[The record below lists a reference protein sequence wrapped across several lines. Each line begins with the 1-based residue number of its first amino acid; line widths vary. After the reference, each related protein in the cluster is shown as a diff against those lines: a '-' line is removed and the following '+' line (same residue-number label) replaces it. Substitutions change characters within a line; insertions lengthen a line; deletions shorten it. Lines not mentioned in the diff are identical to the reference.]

1 MTTAARHAHD
11 DRCVLAPVTLA
22 DAAAH
27 AATGLDAA
35 APHLLPA
42 FRDALPAAG
51 RDVGTRLLGALI
63 REDIGDARRRYTGH
77 GTRHAFDR
85 VEVDPAEVPED
96 PVTLLPAALLDT
108 GGWQLAAELADAAT
122 NLAIARSRPATL
134 DATPRDADDWALAYE
149 RLAVTGHNLHPCGR
163 TRLGW
168 DVPDVLAHDLETP
181 ATTMR
186 FVAVRRDLLTGDP
199 LHLPHPD
206 IPTPPAGY
214 VVQPV
219 HAWQWEAVVRHRY
232 AGLPLLPLDG
242 ALTVH
247 PTAALRTVLLP
258 PAPDGTR
265 HYLKVS
271 LDIQVTST
279 RRSISVASTQ
289 NGPALSRLLH
299 TLVDDD
305 PDGHRLLLLAETAGT
320 AVPDAGR
327 DLAAILRRGIDGR
340 LTDGET
346 VIPGSALAA
355 TDPRT
360 GRTVLAALADAYPGT
375 VLGFVEDYARLL
387 LPPLLRLAARHG
399 IALEAHLQ
407 NCLPTFLAGRPHR
420 LVLRDFAGLR
430 LHRPRLLAS
439 GIDLPLWPGSVTATD
454 DDEAMRAKIGY
465 TALQAHLGEIIVQL
479 TRSHSLDEP
488 AAWRRVRAV
497 VDETYDGLRAGP
509 RTRTAAADDHA
520 ALTAPQVAHK
530 ALVRMRL
537 AGTGDVHHPVRNPLH
552 EHA

>member
-1 MTTAARHAHD
+1 MTTAQRAHD
-11 DRCVLAPVTLA
+11 HRCALAPVTLA
-22 DAAAH
+22 DAVTH

-35 APHLLPA
+35 APDLLPA
-42 FRDALPAAG
+42 FRDHVPTAA
-51 RDVGTRLLGALI
+51 RVVGARLLGALL

-85 VEVDPAEVPED
+85 VEVAPDEIPAD
-96 PVTLLPAALLDT
+96 PVTLLPPALLDT
-108 GGWQLAAELADAAT
+108 GGWALAAELANAAT
-122 NLAIARSRPATL
+122 NLAIAYARDPAPRE
-134 DATPRDADDWALAYE
+134 DPRDADDQALDYE

-199 LHLPHPD
+199 IHLPHPE
-206 IPTPPAGY
+206 IPTAPSGY
-214 VVQPV
+214 AVQPV
-219 HAWQWEAVVRHRY
+219 HAWQWDAVVRHRY
-232 AGLPLLPLDG
+232 AGLPILPLDG

-258 PAPDGTR
+258 PAPDGSR

-299 TLVDDD
+299 TLTADD

-346 VIPGSALAA
+346 VVPGSALAA
-355 TDPRT
+355 VDPRT
-360 GRTVLAALADAYPGT
+360 GRTVLAGLADAYPGNA
-375 VLGFVEDYARLL
+375 LDFVEDYARLL

-407 NCLPTFLAGRPHR
+407 NCLPTFLDGRPHR

-430 LHRPRLLAS
+430 LHRPRLAAS

-454 DDEAMRAKIGY
+454 DEGELRAKIGY
-465 TALQAHLGEIIVQL
+465 TAFQAHLGEIIVQL
-479 TRSHSLDEP
+479 TRSHALDEP
-488 AAWRRVRAV
+488 RAWQRVRAV
-497 VDETYDGLRAGP
+497 VDETYEGLLTGP
-509 RTRTAAADDHA
+509 RPVAGAAADLA
-520 ALTAPQVAHK
+520 AFTAPTVAHK

-537 AGTGDVHHPVRNPLH
+537 AGAGDVHHPVRNPLH
-552 EHA
+552 G